1 MTRVSIARRIQH
13 PASDATSSF
22 RGLALSPTG
31 LPRPN
36 PTGIRVAVLVGM
48 LTSNI
53 TNQLSRDHHETVVR
67 WATKLTRS
75 RDVGE
80 DVAQDVF
87 IVVERRKDV
96 LAEIDNPIG
105 WLRRITTNLVRHHWR
120 NSRKLLRQTEI
131 DNVQIADGA
140 LDPHETLVRQREL
153 ELVVRALDTLNP
165 QQRDLVLT
173 NEGEEMRRRSPS
185 ASCKETVRPETLRVR
200 RFRARSMVARR
211 VRELEAR
218 SHAHTQLNRRGGAR
232 STNLESSV

>member
-1 MTRVSIARRIQH
+1 
-13 PASDATSSF
+13 
-22 RGLALSPTG
+22 
-31 LPRPN
+31 
-36 PTGIRVAVLVGM
+36 M

-53 TNQLSRDHHETVVR
+53 TTQLYQQHHETVVR

-87 IVVERRKDV
+87 IVVERRKAV
-96 LAEIDNPIG
+96 LADIDNPIG

-120 NSRKLLRQTEI
+120 NSRKYARQTEI
-131 DNVQIADGA
+131 DSIQIADGA
-140 LDPHETLVRQREL
+140 LDPHETLVRQREV
-153 ELVVRALDTLNP
+153 ELVVCALDSLSQ

-173 NEGEEMRRRSPS
+173 NEDEGRRRTPLV
-185 ASCKETVRPETLRVR
+185 SCSGNVRPETLRVR

-218 SHAHTQLNRRGGAR
+218 SIAHTQTHPRRR
-232 STNLESSV
+232 SSDGQSRTVA